1 MGVSQSVSQYQD
13 NMGLKLN
20 ISLLLSLLSLTAA
33 ASLQEDNSEGEGR
46 FLFAN
51 YTSGLP
57 ALMSVNS
64 STYSL
69 ATLVLGGGALLLAIV
84 YLWQVAPA
92 QLANTEYSQ
101 YYRAGRTGFPS
112 LSGDIDLLSLVS
124 SAIKIYSKLN
134 DEEED

>member
-1 MGVSQSVSQYQD
+1 MGSQSVSQYQD
-13 NMGLKLN
+13 NMGVKLN
-20 ISLLLSLLSLTAA
+20 ISLLFCLVSLTAA
-33 ASLQEDNSEGEGR
+33 ASLQEENPEGEGR

-51 YTSGLP
+51 YTSGLL

-84 YLWQVAPA
+84 YLWTVAPA
-92 QLANTEYSQ
+92 ELANTEYSQ
-101 YYRAGRTGFPS
+101 YYRADNTGLPS
-112 LSGDIDLLSLVS
+112 LSGDIDLVSLVS

-134 DEEED
+134 DEDED